1 MKSRV
6 AALCLVLASSSIWV
20 GCGSGAL
27 KPAPGMGCALNS
39 DCATGL
45 TCTFGACHTPCKL
58 NGDCPAPELCIKSN
72 PSVDAGTV
80 AAGTVNVCQLAKELT
95 CVYNSNCMAPL
106 VCARDEQCRNQC
118 QTDVDCVSPQVCTA
132 SKVCALTSQL
142 VAGTNDV
149 PLVTAGQGGAAGS
162 QATGTGGAGGAA
174 ATGGGGGAVATGH
187 GGSSGGGGSSR
198 DGSVDAV
205 TPPPSCVAGL
215 AGFHPSNLPVALT
228 LPKSLIATTL
238 SGIATFDTDALT
250 LSGGMDAGQWS
261 TMTVTMSG
269 GYEAAVAIFD
279 TFTLASGATL
289 QITGMR
295 PLILVANGNLQI
307 DGTIVGV
314 RSPTN
319 GWYGGGP
326 PAPSTPMRGGQCAL
340 NVLAGGG
347 GPGDGAQTGAAG
359 GGYCGRGGNGS
370 ALADGGSPSPG
381 GTSYGTASLVPLAGG
396 ASGGSTNGADITNHG
411 GGAIELVSGS
421 LLTIGDNGTINLG
434 GGGTDPGY
442 AVGGGSGGGILLE
455 APTVIV
461 RGILAV
467 NGGSGSAIGNLASQP
482 GQPSLQPA
490 VGSQIAGIGSA
501 AANINGGD
509 ALLQSRA
516 AGGGGGAGRIRIN
529 TGCGGSFKPSSGAII
544 SPTSATTCV
553 STGPLD

>member
-1 MKSRV
+1 MKSSV
-6 AALCLVLASSSIWV
+6 AALSLALAASSIWV

-39 DCATGL
+39 DCAAGL

-58 NGDCPAPELCIKSN
+58 NGDCPTPELCIKSN
-72 PSVDAGTV
+72 PSVDAGVDAGTV
-80 AAGTVNVCQLAKELT
+80 AAGTVNVCQLPKELN

-118 QTDVDCVSPQVCTA
+118 QTEIDCVSPQVCTT

-142 VAGTNDV
+142 VPGTNDV

-162 QATGTGGAGGAA
+162 QATGTGGAGGAT
-174 ATGGGGGAVATGH
+174 ATGGGGSS
-187 GGSSGGGGSSR
+187 GGSSSK
-198 DGSVDAV
+198 DGSVDAM

-215 AGFHPSNLPVALT
+215 AGFHPSNLPVSLT

-238 SGIATFDTDALT
+238 SGMATFDTDALT
-250 LSGGMDAGQWS
+250 LSGGMDAGQWN

-289 QITGMR
+289 QITGAR
-295 PLILVANGNLQI
+295 PLILVANGNLEI

-347 GPGDGAQTGAAG
+347 GPGDVGAEMGAAG

-370 ALADGGSPSPG
+370 TVADGGGSPSPG
-381 GTSYGTASLVPLAGG
+381 GIAYGTASLVPLAGG

-461 RGILAV
+461 RGILTV
-467 NGGSGSAIGNLASQP
+467 NGGSGSATGNGASQP

-490 VGSQIAGIGSA
+490 VGGGKVAGNGSA
-501 AANINGGD
+501 GANINGGD
-509 ALLQSRA
+509 ALLQSNP